1 MMIFFQFH
9 IGDWESKTRLL
20 SPVEKGVYLDLLTF
34 YYTTEGPIIRAN
46 YERITRVYSEE
57 EKSAA
62 DYVLSTFFEE
72 KDGAYYNKRCDEEIA
87 AWQEKSQKAKKS
99 IKTRW
104 ERERAKKTKPVL
116 RTSDTSGVP
125 TRKDTPLDTN
135 VCTDEILTINHKP
148 LTINIDNHNNNQSTV
163 CNEGSFEKAVDGDD
177 CSFDPDEIVDAPVA
191 VQAAQAQLEYF
202 EQLADDKPLT
212 LPQLITG
219 CKSFGIKL
227 AHTPKTEAI
236 ANRAT
241 VTKEVL
247 RECVR
252 VWKGKKVGTG
262 YFVAILDNASRDDG
276 TVAPKQAMPNASEPW
291 NDPNYY
297 NDFGESGV
305 LK

>member
-1 MMIFFQFH
+1 MMIFFQLH
-9 IGDWESKTRLL
+9 IGDWSTGTKLM
-20 SPVEKGVYLDLLTF
+20 SAVEKGVYIDLLV
-34 YYTTEGPIIRAN
+34 YYYSVERPITEDECKRIARA
-46 YERITRVYSEE
+46 YA
-57 EKSAA
+57 SAEQDA
-62 DYVLSTFFEE
+62 MQYVLQNHFVFDGNAYRHE
-72 KDGAYYNKRCDEEIA
+72 KCDEVIA
-87 AWQEKSQKAKKS
+87 QAKEKQADISEKRRNAAKARWNKGKS
-99 IKTRW
+99 VVNGSKNEGKQT
-104 ERERAKKTKPVL
+104 
-116 RTSDTSGVP
+116 
-125 TRKDTPLDTN
+125 TPALQVQCKCN
-135 VCTDEILTINHKP
+135 ANEMLSINHKP